1 MNLGL
6 LDEKHE
12 RDHCAMPPPSS
23 SSTTD
28 ASDATDAADA
38 TDASDVN

>member
-23 SSTTD
+23 SSST
-28 ASDATDAADA
+28 DATDAADA